1 MYSLN
6 IYNFVSYT
14 SLRLR
19 KYMKQKFTK
28 LKREIHFYN
37 NSWRLQYPILNNEQ
51 NNQTEKSKEP
61 EDWNNTNQ
69 LDLTDKHRRRYPTTE
84 HMFFSSAHGIFS
96 RTDHMLSHKM
106 SQ

>member
-28 LKREIHFYN
+28 LKREIYFYN
-37 NSWRLQYPILNNEQ
+37 NSWRLQYPILNNE
-51 NNQTEKSKEP
+51 
-61 EDWNNTNQ
+61 
-69 LDLTDKHRRRYPTTE
+69 
-84 HMFFSSAHGIFS
+84 
-96 RTDHMLSHKM
+96 
-106 SQ
+106 

>member
-37 NSWRLQYPILNNEQ
+37 NSWRLQYPILNNE
-51 NNQTEKSKEP
+51 
-61 EDWNNTNQ
+61 
-69 LDLTDKHRRRYPTTE
+69 
-84 HMFFSSAHGIFS
+84 
-96 RTDHMLSHKM
+96 
-106 SQ
+106 